1 MEIGGGG
8 FCEDCGW
15 QECQAAGICI
25 RPFVSPVALLGLDL
39 TPLEAIQLLDELASA
54 PPKRV
59 FLGEALTPAEAVP
72 GPWTHNPDD
81 IQSLGFPLAAATD
94 RLTGV
99 GESSVVALTSPA
111 PTRRDDGAT
120 LSSMPTASPPTDGTS
135 C

>member
-1 MEIGGGG
+1 MEIGEGG

-15 QECQAAGICI
+15 QECQAAGFCI

-39 TPLEAIQLLDELASA
+39 TALEAVQLLDELAAA
-54 PPKRV
+54 PPKLV
-59 FLGEALTPAEAVP
+59 FLGESLAPVEFVP

-81 IQSLGFPLAAATD
+81 ILPLGFPLAAATD

-99 GESSVVALTSPA
+99 GESPVVALTSPA
-111 PTRRDDGAT
+111 PHGRDDGAT
-120 LSSMPTASPPTDGTS
+120 LSSMPTASPPTDGAS